1 MRQAGREDINFI
13 ATMVG
18 NGQPLLNGYYG
29 NSLVINKEDLTD
41 GMLLWADAIICGK
54 NKTRDAINKRVR
66 ALKGFKGDL
75 PQYGE
80 KVVCRSNNWIEGVSA
95 SNGYVINLCNGLI
108 GTVVSNPDVSSF
120 DGKLFSM
127 NFAPDLAPNAIFKN
141 SRCNYAHMVSENDT
155 RVKIRA
161 NKYEVGNKFEFAYCI
176 TAHIAQGSQF
186 HKVVYIEEH
195 MNPAMQPCI
204 NLVGASRADQQLVYV
219 KSS

>member
-1 MRQAGREDINFI
+1 
-13 ATMVG
+13 
-18 NGQPLLNGYYG
+18 
-29 NSLVINKEDLTD
+29 
-41 GMLLWADAIICGK
+41 
-54 NKTRDAINKRVR
+54 
-66 ALKGFKGDL
+66 
-75 PQYGE
+75 
-80 KVVCRSNNWIEGVSA
+80 
-95 SNGYVINLCNGLI
+95 
-108 GTVVSNPDVSSF
+108 VVSNPDVSSF

-204 NLVGASRADQQLVYV
+204 NLVGASRADQQLIYV